1 MAVLNYTTTIPA
13 WRTVAEVEHIL
24 MEHGAT
30 AVIKQFEDGHVVGLT
45 FGVLVNGQQLPIKL
59 PVRIPKVLEAMKRDK
74 KAHPKKQ
81 MTLTMEQAEKVA
93 WRQIKDWVEVQMQM
107 VELEQMTMTQVF
119 LQGVQN
125 RNGITIYEQLESSGY
140 LLPGA
145 YETGMEENDE

>member
-13 WRTVAEVEHIL
+13 WRTVAEVEHLL

-30 AVIKQFEDGHVVGLT
+30 AVIKQFEDGRIIGLAFCILINDT
-45 FGVLVNGQQLPIKL
+45 QQLPIKL
-59 PVRIPKVLEAMKRDK
+59 PVRIPQVLEAMRRDK

-81 MTLTMEQAEKVA
+81 MTLTMEQAERVA
-93 WRQIKDWVEVQMQM
+93 WRQIRDWVEVQMQM
-107 VELEQMTMTQVF
+107 VELEQMTMAQVF

-140 LLPGA
+140 LLPG
-145 YETGMEENDE
+145 E